1 METGKEMLL
10 SPEPVHD
17 WIYIEDFISGM
28 LTAAEYAKPGE
39 IVNIGTGREH
49 TNLQI
54 LETLQRIAGKQVK
67 YKASTMRDYDTTHW
81 CADIK
86 KLLSY
91 GWKQKYPLGLGLAK
105 VYEFY
110 KAKYA

>member
-1 METGKEMLL
+1 M
-10 SPEPVHD
+10 
-17 WIYIEDFISGM
+17 
-28 LTAAEYAKPGE
+28 AAEYAKPGE

-54 LETLQRIAGKQVK
+54 LETLQRISGKQAK
-67 YKASTMRDYDTTHW
+67 YKPSVLRDFDNTHW

-91 GWKQKYPLGLGLAK
+91 GWKQKYPLGLGLAR
-105 VYEFY
+105 VYEWF
-110 KAKYA
+110 KGKYVQ